1 MNTIACKKLSKITV
15 INEMTA
21 TRASVIADRT
31 DSIQCGMTKA
41 MMIEVLKNKLK
52 TGVAHFIFAK
62 KDGSLREAWGTTCSN
77 LMKAKVYGNGIK
89 RDFVNCVVYWDVEIG
104 DFRSLRF
111 ENLVKVY

>member
-1 MNTIACKKLSKITV
+1 MNAIVLSNTTMRRATIITQRT
-15 INEMTA
+15 NSMEMG
-21 TRASVIADRT
+21 I
-31 DSIQCGMTKA
+31 IKA
-41 MMIEVLKNKLK
+41 MQIETLKAKLQS
-52 TGVAHFIFAK
+52 GVAHFTYMK
-62 KDGSLREAWGTTCSN
+62 KNGELREAWGTTCSN

>member
-1 MNTIACKKLSKITV
+1 MNAIVLSNATMRRATV
-15 INEMTA
+15 ITQRTNSIEMG
-21 TRASVIADRT
+21 VI
-31 DSIQCGMTKA
+31 KA
-41 MMIEVLKNKLK
+41 MQIETLKAKLQS
-52 TGVAHFIFAK
+52 GVAHFTYMK
-62 KDGSLREAWGTTCSN
+62 KNGELREAWGTTCSN

>member
-1 MNTIACKKLSKITV
+1 MNAIVLSNATMRRATV
-15 INEMTA
+15 IAQRTNSIEMG
-21 TRASVIADRT
+21 VI
-31 DSIQCGMTKA
+31 KA
-41 MMIEVLKNKLK
+41 MQIETLKAKLQS
-52 TGVAHFIFAK
+52 GVAHFTYMK
-62 KDGSLREAWGTTCSN
+62 KNGELREAWGTTCSN

>member
-1 MNTIACKKLSKITV
+1 MNAIVLSNTT
-15 INEMTA
+15 MR
-21 TRASVIADRT
+21 RASVIAQRT
-31 DSIQCGMTKA
+31 HSTEIGIIKA
-41 MMIEVLKNKLK
+41 MQIETLKAKLQS
-52 TGVAHFIFAK
+52 GIAHFTYMK
-62 KDGSLREAWGTTCSN
+62 KNGEIREAWGTTCSK